1 MFRTS
6 PPRFA
11 LACLALWV
19 VQLVLS
25 LLLAWH
31 WWALSSSSMQWVL
44 ATQIVAGV
52 LLGLLILVQLP
63 RALQWRPRRNP
74 RPSAE
79 LQAERQRIAR
89 ELHDNI
95 GSQLVNTMVLLDPQV
110 PAQSQALRA
119 LEQCMLDLR
128 LVVDSMDSGTDSL
141 IDRLARLRHRMQ
153 PVLDRRG
160 IDMAWHV
167 HLAGDADTLDAARA
181 QHMVAIV
188 QEALSNVLQHAQAT
202 QVTVRLSH
210 SQDGEQGRWQLDI
223 CDNGRGVSQ
232 ASMAARAP
240 SSGFGLEGMHARA
253 RQIGAVLELMRRDGG
268 APASAWCSLTAAAP
282 TPCTQSNAARRPCWM
297 AGEGGG
303 GPLLVGCW

>member
-1 MFRTS
+1 
-6 PPRFA
+6 
-11 LACLALWV
+11 
-19 VQLVLS
+19 
-25 LLLAWH
+25 
-31 WWALSSSSMQWVL
+31 
-44 ATQIVAGV
+44 
-52 LLGLLILVQLP
+52 
-63 RALQWRPRRNP
+63 
-74 RPSAE
+74 
-79 LQAERQRIAR
+79 
-89 ELHDNI
+89 
-95 GSQLVNTMVLLDPQV
+95 
-110 PAQSQALRA
+110 
-119 LEQCMLDLR
+119 
-128 LVVDSMDSGTDSL
+128 
-141 IDRLARLRHRMQ
+141 MQ

-160 IDMAWHV
+160 INMAWHV
-167 HLAGDADTLDAARA
+167 QPASDADILDAVRA